1 MPDTY
6 ISIHNDNGNSSKIV
20 ESESGERE
28 EYQARSIIQNLLS
41 LSESTRK
48 IQKEL
53 EKTKGILSELA
64 MKEGIECVTE

>member
-1 MPDTY
+1 MPVTY
-6 ISIHNDNGNSSKIV
+6 IHNDNGNSSKIV

-53 EKTKGILSELA
+53 EKTKGILRERA